1 MHNIYNFYE
10 ELDPKIYNN
19 LEHRNLY
26 VLDLDCDHAIDVL
39 QQVTYTARPAI
50 SILRMKIQANKNIVY
65 KSRNKTIKKR
75 IKNAFFIY
83 FADTLT
89 DETDKQFHRRYV
101 LYQSSNLS

>member
-26 VLDLDCDHAIDVL
+26 VLDLDCDYAIDVL
-39 QQVTYTARPAI
+39 QQVIYTARPAT
-50 SILRMKIQANKNIVY
+50 SILRMKIQAKENIVY
-65 KSRNKTIKKR
+65 KSRNKEIKR
-75 IKNAFFIY
+75 INKAFFIYY

-89 DETDKQFHRRYV
+89 DETHK
-101 LYQSSNLS
+101 